1 MDLLDVV
8 DNGQV
13 KKRQKEIFDPDMN
26 AGNEKLGH

>member
-13 KKRQKEIFDPDMN
+13 KKRQKEIIVPDMN
-26 AGNEKLGH
+26 SRNEKLDH